1 MNIIYDLKNMICTDP
16 ATLKFGKEVS
26 DGCWYYLQ
34 VRADSVLCKYEDNPK
49 GFVEA
54 YYNDD
59 DVRRI
64 IDSHT
69 GVYAGEIDLADYTD
83 EEIEDHINAYGYTLN
98 GDSSNFIQNT
108 YGDSW
113 KQICCECIF
122 EQLMLSDFRL
132 DY

>member
-1 MNIIYDLKNMICTDP
+1 MNKRYDFKNMICTDP
-16 ATLKFGKEVS
+16 ATLQFCREVS

-34 VRADSVLCKYEDNPK
+34 VRDDSVLCKYEDNPEE
-49 GFVEA
+49 FVEA
-54 YYNDD
+54 YYNDEGI
-59 DVRRI
+59 RGI

-69 GVYAGEIDLADYTD
+69 GVYAGDVDLSDCTE
-83 EEIEDHINAYGYTLN
+83 EEIENHISAYGYTLN
-98 GDSSNFIQNT
+98 EDSSNFIQNA

>member
-1 MNIIYDLKNMICTDP
+1 MICTDP
-16 ATLKFGKEVS
+16 ATLQFGKEVS

-54 YYNDD
+54 YYNDE

-69 GVYAGEIDLADYTD
+69 GVLPVRLTWLITPMKRLRITSMRMG
-83 EEIEDHINAYGYTLN
+83 TL
-98 GDSSNFIQNT
+98 
-108 YGDSW
+108 
-113 KQICCECIF
+113 
-122 EQLMLSDFRL
+122 
-132 DY
+132 

>member
-1 MNIIYDLKNMICTDP
+1 M
-16 ATLKFGKEVS
+16 
-26 DGCWYYLQ
+26 
-34 VRADSVLCKYEDNPK
+34 DNAIRHRGDAYK

-54 YYNDD
+54 YYNDE

-113 KQICCECIF
+113 KQICCECIY

>member
-1 MNIIYDLKNMICTDP
+1 MNNRYDLKNMICTDP
-16 ATLKFGKEVS
+16 ATLQFGREVS
-26 DGCWYYLQ
+26 DGCWFYLQ
-34 VRADSVLCKYEDNPK
+34 VRDDDVLCKYEDNPN

-54 YYNDD
+54 YYHYE

-64 IDSHT
+64 IDSPT

-98 GDSSNFIQNT
+98 ESSTNCIRNT
-108 YGDSW
+108 YGNSW